1 MKCNVQG
8 VFKNIR
14 YRILEINDEEY
25 ILDMGNSIWK
35 IIFPFLHW
43 LLPNP
48 VYKIDNHE
56 IVEKL
61 KVPEGNQPKT
71 VSAGTGA
78 LGGLI
83 GVFLASLIRPLA
95 NMFHIPSTSLINLII
110 TIMVVIIALSV
121 FIYINTRS
129 KRNLTAI
136 VDYKHYPRKK
146 LWIKPPSLKFFF
158 GLCFFYLFFMAFT
171 VIPFMGFIETGNI
184 IIFIGSIFCL
194 FVTFMINYLTILAGN
209 TTVRFR
215 D

>member
-1 MKCNVQG
+1 MKCNVRG

-43 LLPNP
+43 ILPNP
-48 VYKIDNHE
+48 VYKINNE
-56 IVEKL
+56 IVDKL
-61 KVPEGNQPKT
+61 AVPEREQPKT
-71 VSAGTGA
+71 ISAGTGA

-95 NMFHIPSTSLINLII
+95 NMFHIPSTSLINFII
-110 TIMVVIIALSV
+110 TILVVIIALSV

-146 LWIKPPSLKFFF
+146 LWIRPPSLKFFSS
-158 GLCFFYLFFMAFT
+158 LCFFYLFFMALT
-171 VIPFMGFIETGNI
+171 VVPLMGFIETGNI
-184 IIFIGSIFCL
+184 IVFFGGIFCL
-194 FVTFMINYLTILAGN
+194 FITYMINYFTILVGN
-209 TTVRFR
+209 TTVRFK